1 MKCPFRIA
9 RVIFPSRKLP
19 KVLGQFLRTGTTKTR
34 VLKAPNFGFDLLSSN
49 LVLKIRYKTL
59 GEVQRGFYN
68 DLQTGSEAQETEIR
82 QNGTGKNRG
91 YSELC
96 ALVKVVLLV

>member
-49 LVLKIRYKTL
+49 LVLKMRYKTL

-68 DLQTGSEAQETEIR
+68 DLQTGSEAQETEIC

-91 YSELC
+91 YPELC
-96 ALVKVVLLV
+96 IRK

>member
-1 MKCPFRIA
+1 M
-9 RVIFPSRKLP
+9 
-19 KVLGQFLRTGTTKTR
+19 
-34 VLKAPNFGFDLLSSN
+34 
-49 LVLKIRYKTL
+49 
-59 GEVQRGFYN
+59 GEVQRGVSN